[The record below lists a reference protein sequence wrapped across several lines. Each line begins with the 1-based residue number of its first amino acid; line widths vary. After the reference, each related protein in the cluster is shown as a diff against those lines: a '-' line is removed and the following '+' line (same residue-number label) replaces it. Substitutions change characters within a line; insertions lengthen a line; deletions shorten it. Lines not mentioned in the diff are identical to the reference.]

1 MVNEEDL
8 AEVASVRLMYL
19 TTIGRKTRNPHLV
32 EVWFAVRGDKIFLS
46 HEGQETDWM
55 KNIRRNSQVSFEI
68 DGKNYTGRA
77 RFLEDS
83 TDEAWIGKEVL
94 YEKYYSKATREV
106 IEDWFSLSKL
116 LVIEL

>member
-1 MVNEEDL
+1 MNEEDL
-8 AEVASVRLMYL
+8 AEVAPNRLMYL
-19 TTIGRKTRNPHLV
+19 TTIGRKTSNPHLV
-32 EVWFAVRGDKIFLS
+32 EVWFAVREGRIFLS

-68 DGKNYTGRA
+68 GGKNFIGRA

-83 TDEAWIGKEVL
+83 TEEAWMGKEAL

>member
-8 AEVASVRLMYL
+8 AEVAPVRSMYL
-19 TTIGRKTRNPHLV
+19 TTVGRKTGNPHLV
-32 EVWFAVRGDKIFLS
+32 EVWFAVREDKIFLS

-55 KNIRRNSQVSFEI
+55 KNIRKNSQVSFEI
-68 DGKNYTGRA
+68 GEKNFTGRA
-77 RFLEDS
+77 RFLEDR
-83 TDEAWIGKEVL
+83 TDEAWIGKEAL
-94 YEKYYSKATREV
+94 YEKYYSKATGEA